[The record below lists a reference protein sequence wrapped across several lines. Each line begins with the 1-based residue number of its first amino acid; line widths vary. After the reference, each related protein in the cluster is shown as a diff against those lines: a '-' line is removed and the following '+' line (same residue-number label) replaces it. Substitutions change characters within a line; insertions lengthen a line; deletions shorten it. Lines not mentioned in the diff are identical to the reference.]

1 MLRRP
6 PRSTRTDTLF
16 PYTTLFRSENSQ
28 ELLLLFL
35 LFGLAGLATFRFGS
49 GPLSYVVPRF
59 AFVGPLRRRFGTR
72 KHWPASC
79 GLGIAHI
86 DERQHSRQRSGNRG
100 QTKAA
105 TCPRKQFAANDVK
118 VRLGEM
124 TVDANRRLT
133 RK

>member
-1 MLRRP
+1 MRISDWSSDVCSSDL
-6 PRSTRTDTLF
+6 
-16 PYTTLFRSENSQ
+16 
-28 ELLLLFL
+28 
-35 LFGLAGLATFRFGS
+35 S

-86 DERQHSRQRSGNRG
+86 DERQYSRQRSGNRG

-124 TVDANRRLT
+124 TVDANRLLRSEEHTSELQSLM
-133 RK
+133 RI

>member
-35 LFGLAGLATFRFGS
+35 LFGLAGLATLRFGS

-59 AFVGPLRRRFGTR
+59 AFVGPLRRRSGTR

-79 GLGIAHI
+79 GRSE
-86 DERQHSRQRSGNRG
+86 ERRVGKECVSPCRSRCSPSHS
-100 QTKAA
+100 K
-105 TCPRKQFAANDVK
+105 KK
-118 VRLGEM
+118 
-124 TVDANRRLT
+124 
-133 RK
+133 